1 MSNSPSLG
9 NPRIASTL
17 LLVFL
22 AGAAVGMLGM
32 QYGLHDRL
40 HRVAAAA
47 APSRETNKEAVLQN
61 FKTKLDLSAEQTDQI
76 AVVLQDYSH
85 YYESL
90 QDQLDDLRS
99 TGLSRIRS
107 DPPARPAREIRED
120 ANRAGPPI
128 QQRTQKVAGGA
139 GDLVACRIVGT

>member
-1 MSNSPSLG
+1 VSNSPSIG

-32 QYGLHDRL
+32 KYGLHDRL

-47 APSRETNKEAVLQN
+47 PNRESSHDAMLQD

-99 TGLSRIRS
+99 TGLSRILQILQ
-107 DPPARPAREIRED
+107 PGQREKFEKM
-120 ANRAGPPI
+120 RAELVP
-128 QQRTQKVAGGA
+128 QLGG
-139 GDLVACRIVGT
+139 DNKK

>member
-1 MSNSPSLG
+1 
-9 NPRIASTL
+9 
-17 LLVFL
+17 
-22 AGAAVGMLGM
+22 M

-47 APSRETNKEAVLQN
+47 PPRDSSHDAMLQE
-61 FKTKLDLSAEQTDQI
+61 FKNKLDLSAEQTDQI

-99 TGLSRIRS
+99 TGLTRILQILQPGQREKFQKIRS
-107 DPPARPAREIRED
+107 ELAPQL
-120 ANRAGPPI
+120 AGE
-128 QQRTQKVAGGA
+128 KK
-139 GDLVACRIVGT
+139 

>member
-1 MSNSPSLG
+1 MSNSPSIG

-32 QYGLHDRL
+32 KYGLHDRL

-47 APSRETNKEAVLQN
+47 PSRESSHDAMLQD
-61 FKTKLDLSAEQTDQI
+61 FKTKLDLSSEQTDQI

-99 TGLSRIRS
+99 TGLSRILQILQ
-107 DPPARPAREIRED
+107 PGQREKFEKM
-120 ANRAGPPI
+120 RAELVP
-128 QQRTQKVAGGA
+128 QLGGEPKK
-139 GDLVACRIVGT
+139 

>member
-1 MSNSPSLG
+1 MSNKASIG

-22 AGAAVGMLGM
+22 AGAAIGMLSM

-40 HRVAAAA
+40 HKSVAAAA
-47 APSRETNKEAVLQN
+47 LPKETSREAVLQD
-61 FKTKLDLSAEQTDQI
+61 FKTKLDLSPEQTDQI

-99 TGLSRIRS
+99 TGLSRILQILQ
-107 DPPARPAREIRED
+107 PGQREKFEKM
-120 ANRAGPPI
+120 RAELVP
-128 QQRTQKVAGGA
+128 QLGG
-139 GDLVACRIVGT
+139 DNKK

>member
-1 MSNSPSLG
+1 VSNKPSIG

-32 QYGLHDRL
+32 KYGLHDRL

-47 APSRETNKEAVLQN
+47 PARESSHDAMLQD
-61 FKTKLDLSAEQTDQI
+61 FKTKLDLSSEQTDQI
-76 AVVLQDYSH
+76 SVVLQDYSH

-99 TGLSRIRS
+99 TGLSRILQILQ
-107 DPPARPAREIRED
+107 PGQREKFQKM
-120 ANRAGPPI
+120 RAELVP
-128 QQRTQKVAGGA
+128 QLGA
-139 GDLVACRIVGT
+139 DNKK

>member
-1 MSNSPSLG
+1 MSNSPSIG

-22 AGAAVGMLGM
+22 AGTAVGMLGM
-32 QYGLHDRL
+32 RYGLHDRL

-47 APSRETNKEAVLQN
+47 SPPRESSHEAVLQD
-61 FKTKLDLSAEQTDQI
+61 FKTKLELSQEQTDQI

-99 TGLSRIRS
+99 TGLSRILQILEPGQREKFEKMRS
-107 DPPARPAREIRED
+107 ELAPQLSGEP
-120 ANRAGPPI
+120 
-128 QQRTQKVAGGA
+128 KK
-139 GDLVACRIVGT
+139 

>member
-1 MSNSPSLG
+1 VSNSPSIG

-32 QYGLHDRL
+32 KYGLHDRL

-47 APSRETNKEAVLQN
+47 PRDPNREAVLQN

-99 TGLSRIRS
+99 TGLSRIVQILQ
-107 DPPARPAREIRED
+107 PGQREKFEKM
-120 ANRAGPPI
+120 
-128 QQRTQKVAGGA
+128 RTELAPQLTSEPKK
-139 GDLVACRIVGT
+139 

>member
-1 MSNSPSLG
+1 M
-9 NPRIASTL
+9 
-17 LLVFL
+17 

-32 QYGLHDRL
+32 RYGLHDRI

-47 APSRETNKEAVLQN
+47 AAPRDTNREAVLQN

-99 TGLSRIRS
+99 TGLSRIQQILQPS
-107 DPPARPAREIRED
+107 QREKFEKM
-120 ANRAGPPI
+120 RAELAPQLSGEP
-128 QQRTQKVAGGA
+128 KK
-139 GDLVACRIVGT
+139 

>member
-1 MSNSPSLG
+1 MSNKASIG

-22 AGAAVGMLGM
+22 AGGAIGMLSM

-40 HRVAAAA
+40 HKTVAAASL
-47 APSRETNKEAVLQN
+47 PHESGKGKEAVLQN
-61 FKTKLDLSAEQTDQI
+61 FKTKLDLSQDQTDQI
-76 AVVLQDYSH
+76 AVVLEDHRH

-99 TGLSRIRS
+99 TG
-107 DPPARPAREIRED
+107 
-120 ANRAGPPI
+120 
-128 QQRTQKVAGGA
+128 RT
-139 GDLVACRIVGT
+139 RIVQILQPGQREKFEKMMDELVPQLGEAAKK

>member
-1 MSNSPSLG
+1 VSNKPSIG

-32 QYGLHDRL
+32 KYGLHDRL
-40 HRVAAAA
+40 HRTVAAASPA
-47 APSRETNKEAVLQN
+47 RENNREAVLQD
-61 FKTKLDLSAEQTDQI
+61 FKTKLDLSQDQTDQI
-76 AVVLQDYSH
+76 AVVLEDYRH

-99 TGLSRIRS
+99 TG
-107 DPPARPAREIRED
+107 
-120 ANRAGPPI
+120 
-128 QQRTQKVAGGA
+128 RT
-139 GDLVACRIVGT
+139 RIVQILQPGQREKFEKMMTELAPQLGEAKK

>member
-1 MSNSPSLG
+1 VSNRPSIG

-22 AGAAVGMLGM
+22 AGAAAGMLGM

-40 HRVAAAA
+40 HRIVSAS
-47 APSRETNKEAVLQN
+47 APRDTSREAVLQD
-61 FKTKLDLSAEQTDQI
+61 FKTQLDLSPEQTDQI
-76 AVVLQDYSH
+76 AVVLKDFSH

-99 TGLSRIRS
+99 TGHSRIIQILQ
-107 DPPARPAREIRED
+107 PGQREKFEKMMNQL
-120 ANRAGPPI
+120 AP
-128 QQRTQKVAGGA
+128 QLGGE
-139 GDLVACRIVGT
+139 VKK

>member
-1 MSNSPSLG
+1 MSNSPSIG

-32 QYGLHDRL
+32 KYGLHDRL

-47 APSRETNKEAVLQN
+47 PSRESSHDAMLQD
-61 FKTKLDLSAEQTDQI
+61 FKAKLDLSSEQTDQI

-99 TGLSRIRS
+99 TGLSRILQILQ
-107 DPPARPAREIRED
+107 PGQREKFQKM
-120 ANRAGPPI
+120 RAELVP
-128 QQRTQKVAGGA
+128 QLGGEPKK
-139 GDLVACRIVGT
+139 

>member
-1 MSNSPSLG
+1 VSNNPSIG

-22 AGAAVGMLGM
+22 AGAASGMLGM
-32 QYGLHDRL
+32 KYGLHDRL

-47 APSRETNKEAVLQN
+47 PAPSNREAVLQE
-61 FKTKLDLSAEQTDQI
+61 FKTKLELSPAQTDQI

-99 TGLSRIRS
+99 TGLSRILQILQ
-107 DPPARPAREIRED
+107 PVQREKFEKM
-120 ANRAGPPI
+120 
-128 QQRTQKVAGGA
+128 RTELAPQLSSEPKKQ
-139 GDLVACRIVGT
+139 

>member
-1 MSNSPSLG
+1 M
-9 NPRIASTL
+9 

-40 HRVAAAA
+40 HRVASAASPA
-47 APSRETNKEAVLQN
+47 REASREAVLQN
-61 FKTKLDLSAEQTDQI
+61 FKTKLDLSPEQADEI

-99 TGLSRIRS
+99 TGLSRILQILQ
-107 DPPARPAREIRED
+107 PGQREKFEKM
-120 ANRAGPPI
+120 RAELAPQLTSEP
-128 QQRTQKVAGGA
+128 KK
-139 GDLVACRIVGT
+139 

>member
-1 MSNSPSLG
+1 VSNSPSIG

-32 QYGLHDRL
+32 KYGLHDRL

-47 APSRETNKEAVLQN
+47 APTPESNREANHAAVLQD

-99 TGLSRIRS
+99 TGLSRILQILQ
-107 DPPARPAREIRED
+107 PGQREKFEKM
-120 ANRAGPPI
+120 
-128 QQRTQKVAGGA
+128 RTELAPQLSAEPKK
-139 GDLVACRIVGT
+139 

>member
-1 MSNSPSLG
+1 MSNKPSIG

-47 APSRETNKEAVLQN
+47 PPRDPNREAVLQD
-61 FKTKLDLSAEQTDQI
+61 FKTKLDLSPEQTDQI
-76 AVVLQDYSH
+76 AVVLEDYQP
-85 YYESL
+85 L
-90 QDQLDDLRS
+90 LREPAGS
-99 TGLSRIRS
+99 ARRS
-107 DPPARPAREIRED
+107 ALH
-120 ANRAGPPI
+120 
-128 QQRTQKVAGGA
+128 RT
-139 GDLVACRIVGT
+139 LTRIVQILQPGQREKFEKMMTELAPQLGAETKKQ

>member
-1 MSNSPSLG
+1 MSNRPSIG

-22 AGAAVGMLGM
+22 AGAAAGMLGM

-40 HRVAAAA
+40 HRIVSAS
-47 APSRETNKEAVLQN
+47 APVDTSREAVLEN
-61 FKTKLDLSAEQTDQI
+61 FKTKLDLSPEQTQQI

-99 TGLSRIRS
+99 TGLSRIVRILQ
-107 DPPARPAREIRED
+107 PGQREKFEKM
-120 ANRAGPPI
+120 
-128 QQRTQKVAGGA
+128 RTELVPQLGGE
-139 GDLVACRIVGT
+139 VKK

>member
-1 MSNSPSLG
+1 VSNKPSIG

-22 AGAAVGMLGM
+22 AGAATGMLGM
-32 QYGLHDRL
+32 QYGLHERL

-47 APSRETNKEAVLQN
+47 APRDANREAVLQD
-61 FKTKLDLSAEQTDQI
+61 FKTKLDLSPEQTDQI
-76 AVVLQDYSH
+76 AVVLQDFSH

-99 TGLSRIRS
+99 TGLSRILQILQPGQREKFEKMRTELAPQLS
-107 DPPARPAREIRED
+107 VDP
-120 ANRAGPPI
+120 
-128 QQRTQKVAGGA
+128 KK
-139 GDLVACRIVGT
+139 

>member
-1 MSNSPSLG
+1 VSNRPSIG

-22 AGAAVGMLGM
+22 AGAAAGMLGM

-40 HRVAAAA
+40 HRSVSAA
-47 APSRETNKEAVLQN
+47 APRDSSREAVLAN
-61 FKTKLDLSAEQTDQI
+61 FKTKLDLSPEQTEQI
-76 AVVLQDYSH
+76 SVVLQDYSH

-99 TGLSRIRS
+99 TGLSRIVRILQ
-107 DPPARPAREIRED
+107 PGQREKFEKM
-120 ANRAGPPI
+120 
-128 QQRTQKVAGGA
+128 RTELVPQLGGE
-139 GDLVACRIVGT
+139 VKK

>member
-1 MSNSPSLG
+1 MSNSPSIG

-40 HRVAAAA
+40 HRVASAAS
-47 APSRETNKEAVLQN
+47 PSRDPNHEAVLQD
-61 FKTKLDLSAEQTDQI
+61 FKTKLDLSADQTNQI

-99 TGLSRIRS
+99 TGLSRILQILEPGQREKFQKMRS
-107 DPPARPAREIRED
+107 ELAP
-120 ANRAGPPI
+120 
-128 QQRTQKVAGGA
+128 QLGGEPKK
-139 GDLVACRIVGT
+139 

>member
-1 MSNSPSLG
+1 VSNSPSIR

-22 AGAAVGMLGM
+22 AGAAAGMLGM
-32 QYGLHDRL
+32 KYGLHDRL
-40 HRVAAAA
+40 HRVSAA
-47 APSRETNKEAVLQN
+47 APPRDGNHDAVLQD

-99 TGLSRIRS
+99 TGLNRILQILQ
-107 DPPARPAREIRED
+107 PGQREKFQKM
-120 ANRAGPPI
+120 RAELAPQLSGEP
-128 QQRTQKVAGGA
+128 KK
-139 GDLVACRIVGT
+139 

>member
-40 HRVAAAA
+40 HRVAAA
-47 APSRETNKEAVLQN
+47 PPRDTNKEAVLQD

-99 TGLSRIRS
+99 TGLSRIVQILQ
-107 DPPARPAREIRED
+107 PGQREKFEKM
-120 ANRAGPPI
+120 
-128 QQRTQKVAGGA
+128 RTELAPQLNSEPKK
-139 GDLVACRIVGT
+139 

>member
-1 MSNSPSLG
+1 MSNSASIG

-32 QYGLHDRL
+32 RYGLHDRL
-40 HRVAAAA
+40 HRVVAAA
-47 APSRETNKEAVLQN
+47 APAPKENSREAVLQD
-61 FKTKLDLSAEQTDQI
+61 FKTKLDLSPQQTDQI
-76 AVVLQDYSH
+76 GVVLQDYSH

-99 TGLSRIRS
+99 TGLSRIRQILQP
-107 DPPARPAREIRED
+107 DQREKFEKMRVELAPQLGVD
-120 ANRAGPPI
+120 A
-128 QQRTQKVAGGA
+128 KK
-139 GDLVACRIVGT
+139 

>member
-1 MSNSPSLG
+1 VSNSPSIG

-32 QYGLHDRL
+32 KYGLHDRL

-47 APSRETNKEAVLQN
+47 PARESSHDAMLQD

-76 AVVLQDYSH
+76 SVVLQDYSH

-99 TGLSRIRS
+99 TGLSRILQILQ
-107 DPPARPAREIRED
+107 PGQREKFQKM
-120 ANRAGPPI
+120 RAE
-128 QQRTQKVAGGA
+128 
-139 GDLVACRIVGT
+139 LVPQLGSEPKM